1 MQWVKRITWEQQASW
16 AHSSSHPTL
25 LKRLYYL
32 QPSTYFLF
40 PSLPCIWSL
49 DTLSNLVQNSAS
61 SNPVTHSYSAYLLV
75 NPPMNSSFFSK
86 SQKEFHCFKCL
97 LYGHS
102 EQAAYLIRYS
112 HWNISLMARKTTK
125 HSLDGYTSVYS
136 LHTDLHCQPILNWE
150 RNSRQKA

>member
-1 MQWVKRITWEQQASW
+1 M
-16 AHSSSHPTL
+16 
-25 LKRLYYL
+25 YL
-32 QPSTYFLF
+32 ILGHTVQLGTKFCIFQP
-40 PSLPCIWSL
+40 C
-49 DTLSNLVQNSAS
+49 D
-61 SNPVTHSYSAYLLV
+61 HSYSAYLLV

-102 EQAAYLIRYS
+102 EQAASLIRYS

-125 HSLDGYTSVYS
+125 HSLDGYTSDYS

-150 RNSRQKA
+150 RFKTESVKLLSRVLLCSYVSSTLRPICNETCKALKAYFSSSIQYV